1 MGNVNTTDPDA
12 ENYMDPA
19 TITFFKVYQ
28 GMMHII
34 PFVMTVI
41 NLAITDMNLNIDH
54 WWIVSLVLFPGYA
67 LFNYMGSMGALGE

>member
-1 MGNVNTTDPDA
+1 
-12 ENYMDPA
+12 
-19 TITFFKVYQ
+19 
-28 GMMHII
+28 MMHII
-34 PFVMTVI
+34 PFLMTVI